1 MLARLIYNL
10 YFKKAYLYALIA
22 IDFLFV
28 LLFAL
33 VYADLLP
40 WLQGK
45 AALKFNVIRDGT
57 ALETPVMDHLHC
69 LYFSI
74 VTQMTVGFG
83 DIIPCTEPARMVVSL
98 QAVFGYFYLAVLVSV
113 LVARVFTSKRVQSVL
128 DFPRNN

>member
-10 YFKKAYLYALIA
+10 YFKKSYLYALIGL
-22 IDFLFV
+22 DFLFV
-28 LLFAL
+28 LFFAV

-45 AALKFNVIRDGT
+45 AALRFNLIQDGT
-57 ALETPVMDHLHC
+57 VIEVPVNDHLHC

-83 DIIPCTEPARMVVSL
+83 DIVPSTDPARMVVSL

-113 LVARVFTSKRVQSVL
+113 LVARVFISKRVQSVL